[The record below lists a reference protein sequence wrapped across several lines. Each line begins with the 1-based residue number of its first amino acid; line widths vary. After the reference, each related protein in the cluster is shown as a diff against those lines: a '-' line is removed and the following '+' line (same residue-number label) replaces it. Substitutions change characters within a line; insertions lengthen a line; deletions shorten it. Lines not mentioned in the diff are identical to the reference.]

1 MRRKAIPREKKSNV
15 NWKCEVVQNYSVTGN
30 LEKMYSFVSDFP
42 VIFHRSLYFR
52 VIFYQWG
59 LCIFRVIFYQWPDVH
74 HTTSKMMFSH
84 SEQLENVIQKQ
95 KQPQRF
101 FKIGVLKTSQTSQEN
116 ICVGVSFKKVA
127 GLKLCKIVKKETP
140 RQVFPVNFSKFLRTP
155 LFTEHLR
162 WLLLVIISLTPDSL
176 HWVNRRFCL
185 NALLF

>member
-1 MRRKAIPREKKSNV
+1 MIFLQFFIGLSIFVLFFTSEVSLFSVLFFTSDLTFITQRQKWCSHIQN
-15 NWKCEVVQNYSVTGN
+15 NWKTWY
-30 LEKMYSFVSDFP
+30 
-42 VIFHRSLYFR
+42 RSSR
-52 VIFYQWG
+52 
-59 LCIFRVIFYQWPDVH
+59 
-74 HTTSKMMFSH
+74 S
-84 SEQLENVIQKQ
+84 
-95 KQPQRF
+95 QRF